1 MALDQ
6 SGNLGKVI
14 AGYDSTTQ
22 TCKVASGVNYLITYA
37 TMGFSANPQ
46 NYILKV
52 QQTVQTVDWK
62 FNRTKQT
69 ELQTFPV
76 EVSF

>member
-1 MALDQ
+1 MTLDTN
-6 SGNLGKVI
+6 GNLGKVI
-14 AGYDSTTQ
+14 AGYDLATQ

-62 FNRTKQT
+62 FNRSKPS